1 MLQELLTELGYDVVP
16 CVDGDEAW
24 DALSKDD
31 HPELAI
37 LDWMMP
43 GIDGLELCRR
53 LRASPHPETPYILL
67 LTVRGGKEDMVLGL
81 QAGADDYLTKPFDRE
96 EMRARIRVGER
107 IVDLQRQR
115 LEQET
120 RYYVTQLEKTVA
132 ELQDSRSRIVGA
144 QEEVRRAIAEEL
156 HGHVQT
162 RMTVLSMRLADAVKD
177 APELPEELRE
187 SLEKIAADLDDL
199 RENEIRQ
206 LSHRLHPSI
215 IRLNLSAGLRF
226 LQDQYERAIP
236 ISLDI
241 SEDVQGRETGGGSTF
256 PLNVRLGL
264 YRVVEEALGNA
275 MKHSE
280 AKEIEVRL
288 WISEQ
293 DATLN
298 LTIQDDGRGFVPD
311 AETKR
316 SIGLLTIQDYIS
328 AIGGEFTLD
337 SAPGRGTKISACVP
351 MESWGNTTARDR

>member
-1 MLQELLTELGYDVVP
+1 MT

-24 DALSKDD
+24 EALSQED

-43 GIDGLELCRR
+43 GVDGLELCRR
-53 LRASPHPETPYILL
+53 LRASSHPETPYVLL

-107 IVDLQRQR
+107 IVELQRQR

-162 RMTVLSMRLADAVKD
+162 QMLVLYMQLADAIRD
-177 APELPEELRE
+177 APELPNELRE
-187 SLEKIAADLDDL
+187 VLEKIAADLDEL
-199 RENEIRQ
+199 RENKIRQ

-215 IRLNLSAGLRF
+215 IKLNLSAGLRF

-236 ISLDI
+236 VTLEIA
-241 SEDVQGRETGGGSTF
+241 EEVQSRESGGSSSF

-264 YRVVEEALGNA
+264 YRVVEEAIGNA
-275 MKHSE
+275 IKHSE
-280 AKEIEVRL
+280 ADEIDVRL

-293 DATLN
+293 DSTLN
-298 LTIQDDGRGFVPD
+298 LTIQDDGKGFVPD

-316 SIGLLTIQDYIS
+316 SLGLVTIQDYIS
-328 AIGGEFTLD
+328 AIGGNFVLD
-337 SAPGRGTKISACVP
+337 SAPGRGTKITACVP
-351 MESWGNTTARDR
+351 MESWGDATTRSS

>member
-1 MLQELLTELGYDVVP
+1 MTEFGYDVVT

-24 DALSKDD
+24 DALSKED

-53 LRASPHPETPYILL
+53 LRASSHPETPYVLL

-132 ELQDSRSRIVGA
+132 ELRDSRSRIVGA

-162 RMTVLSMRLADAVKD
+162 RLMVLHMQLADAIRD
-177 APELPEELRE
+177 TPELPEELRE

-215 IRLNLSAGLRF
+215 IKLNLSAGLRF

-236 ISLDI
+236 ISLEI
-241 SEDVQGRETGGGSTF
+241 TEEVQSRESGGGSSF

-275 MKHSE
+275 IKHSG
-280 AKEIEVRL
+280 ASGIEVRL
-288 WISEQ
+288 WIGERDS
-293 DATLN
+293 TLN
-298 LTIQDDGRGFVPD
+298 LTIQDDGEGFVSD

-316 SIGLLTIQDYIS
+316 SLGLVTIQDYIS
-328 AIGGEFTLD
+328 AIGGKFTLQ
-337 SAPGRGTKISACVP
+337 SAPGRGTKIAACVP
-351 MESWGNTTARDR
+351 LESWANITIRDG

>member
-43 GIDGLELCRR
+43 GMDGLELCRR

-162 RMTVLSMRLADAVKD
+162 KMMVLYMQLIDAIKG
-177 APELPEELRE
+177 APALPKKLQE
-187 SLEKIAADLDDL
+187 SLENIAADLDDL
-199 RENEIRQ
+199 RE
-206 LSHRLHPSI
+206 
-215 IRLNLSAGLRF
+215 
-226 LQDQYERAIP
+226 D
-236 ISLDI
+236 
-241 SEDVQGRETGGGSTF
+241 
-256 PLNVRLGL
+256 
-264 YRVVEEALGNA
+264 
-275 MKHSE
+275 
-280 AKEIEVRL
+280 
-288 WISEQ
+288 
-293 DATLN
+293 
-298 LTIQDDGRGFVPD
+298 
-311 AETKR
+311 
-316 SIGLLTIQDYIS
+316 
-328 AIGGEFTLD
+328 
-337 SAPGRGTKISACVP
+337 
-351 MESWGNTTARDR
+351 